1 MCVCVCARLCICVCV
16 CVCACVCKSGH
27 EIYNYTEI
35 NTVQVAIYT
44 TNLNNII

>member
-1 MCVCVCARLCICVCV
+1 MEMEVGDTVQVA
-16 CVCACVCKSGH
+16 
-27 EIYNYTEI
+27 IYPTNL